1 MEERIEKIL
10 ERLPVVVAEIAAIT
24 GVVLPIEEDIKS
36 LRILQETGE
45 LEGIPARDFE
55 RNFNLLEMSLDLVVP
70 MLKGE
75 AVEQSEV
82 LDFIS
87 LCFAS

>member
-1 MEERIEKIL
+1 MKERIEKIL
-10 ERLPVVVAEIAAIT
+10 ERLPVVVAEIATIT
-24 GVVLPIEEDIKS
+24 GVVLPIEEGVKN

-45 LEGIPARDFE
+45 FGGIPARDFE
-55 RNFNLLEMSLDLVVP
+55 HDIKMLESALDLVVP

-75 AVEQSEV
+75 AVEQSEI

-87 LCFAS
+87 LCLAS